1 MLSKR
6 IHTFQENMFDYIF
19 YLIYALMVI
28 SALGFSD
35 SAEIYI
41 EKLDYYVRIYICL
54 FLMWRFNPF
63 RTQYEFTNLDAKI
76 AFTAGF
82 FILTTTA
89 LNEYITNIK
98 NKATKKVKKFMDDNK
113 SNDNKNNEYIY

>member
-35 SAEIYI
+35 SAEMYI
-41 EKLDYYVRIYICL
+41 EKLDYYVRIYICI

-63 RTQYEFTNLDAKI
+63 RSQYEFTNLDAKI

-89 LNEYITNIK
+89 LNEYITKIK